1 MTLNGGACV
10 EGRDMSRPCNRL
22 SDAQVRRSKMQ
33 TKIRID
39 RLLVERGL
47 AESREKAQ
55 AMILAGEVLANE
67 QKVDKPGREV
77 PLDAG
82 IRLVGQPG
90 QFVSRGGH
98 KLEGALDHFQIDVVD
113 KTALDIGAST
123 GGFTDCLL
131 QRGARKVYAID
142 VGTNQLHWRIRKDP
156 RVIAHEQLNARSLT
170 SKAVPEPCEFFC
182 CDVSFISATLIL
194 PAVAPLITDSGE
206 GVVLAKPQFEVGK
219 GQVGKGGIV
228 RDPELHHAAVDR
240 VRTALIEAGFGNV
253 ESMESP
259 ILGAAG
265 NREFLLHGSRR

>member
-1 MTLNGGACV
+1 MPA
-10 EGRDMSRPCNRL
+10 
-22 SDAQVRRSKMQ
+22 
-33 TKIRID
+33 KIRID

-67 QKVDKPGREV
+67 QKVDKPGRDV
-77 PLDAG
+77 AIDVA

-90 QFVSRGGH
+90 KFVSRGGL
-98 KLEGALDHFQIDVVD
+98 KLEAALDHFQIDVSG
-113 KTALDIGAST
+113 KIALDIGAST

-142 VGTNQLHWRIRKDP
+142 VGTNQLHWRIRTDP
-156 RVIAHEQLNARSLT
+156 RVVAQEQLNARTLT
-170 SKAVPEPCEFFC
+170 AEAVPEPCEFFC

-194 PAVAPLITDSGE
+194 PAVTPLITDSGE

-228 RDPELHHAAVDR
+228 RDPQLHQAAVDR
-240 VRTALIEAGFGNV
+240 VRAALIEAGFARV

-259 ILGAAG
+259 ILGAEG
-265 NREFLLHGSRR
+265 NREFLLHGSHR

>member
-1 MTLNGGACV
+1 MGCCLHRT
-10 EGRDMSRPCNRL
+10 EGFRAGKDNLDKP
-22 SDAQVRRSKMQ
+22 
-33 TKIRID
+33 TKVRID
-39 RLLVERGL
+39 RLLAERGL

-77 PLDAG
+77 PVDAA

-90 QFVSRGGH
+90 KFVSRGGL
-98 KLEGALDHFQIDVVD
+98 KLEGALEHFQIDVSGRI
-113 KTALDIGAST
+113 ALDIGAST

-142 VGTNQLHWRIRKDP
+142 VGTNQLHWKIRNDP
-156 RVIAHEQLNARSLT
+156 RVIAREKLNARTLT
-170 SKAVPEPCEFFC
+170 AKAVPERCEFFC

-194 PAVAPLITDSGE
+194 PVVAPLITDSGE

-228 RDPELHHAAVDR
+228 RDPQLHQAVVEK
-240 VRTALIEAGFGNV
+240 VRTALIEAGFGKV

-259 ILGAAG
+259 ILGAGG